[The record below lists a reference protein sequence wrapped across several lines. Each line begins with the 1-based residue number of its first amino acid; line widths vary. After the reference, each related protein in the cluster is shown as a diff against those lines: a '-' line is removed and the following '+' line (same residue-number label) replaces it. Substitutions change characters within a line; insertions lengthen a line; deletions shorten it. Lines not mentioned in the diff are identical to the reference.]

1 MAYEQLK
8 ATGIQRSEDRADLGF
23 TEILREYL
31 QRSSRPWKLLEE
43 NRHLSKPRVINYL
56 LHLEL
61 SPPTPNTH
69 ICFFNIRN
77 LGSSDKFMAEH
88 YYPDL

>member
-31 QRSSRPWKLLEE
+31 QRSSRPMETAGRKQTFE
-43 NRHLSKPRVINYL
+43 
-56 LHLEL
+56 
-61 SPPTPNTH
+61 
-69 ICFFNIRN
+69 
-77 LGSSDKFMAEH
+77 
-88 YYPDL
+88 